1 MGEWPQEWSWPAP
14 AGDEPA
20 PEQTPSPPGDGERL
34 ATVLQLHAQP
44 HGATALDAPP
54 APAPVRLP
62 VLLAGVAL
70 LLAWAAT
77 SLVDGLPG
85 PLDGLALAA
94 AAASPF
100 ALVAAIPLA
109 ALALRGRHWVVAV
122 PAAVAGLVPWL
133 FLLPYAAPSGSAP
146 AAGAGVRLSAMLLDA
161 DGGRADAPSLV
172 AAVARQPVDLLVVTG
187 ATGPLAHDLTEAGL
201 DPRLVPRWASAP
213 AQAAGT
219 VVWSRYPV
227 TRVEPLA
234 GVSTPA
240 VRLVLDTGR
249 RPLTV
254 VVGTASTAAGTG
266 RWRADLAGLGA
277 AASVPG
283 PVALLGDLDATP
295 QQAAFRRLT
304 GRGLA
309 DAADALG
316 RGARP
321 TWPSWSPLPFLAV
334 DHVLV
339 GGGVGVRAATTLPV
353 AGTAHRALVTSL
365 VVPDS

>member
-1 MGEWPQEWSWPAP
+1 
-14 AGDEPA
+14 
-20 PEQTPSPPGDGERL
+20 
-34 ATVLQLHAQP
+34 VLQLRTRTHPEQ
-44 HGATALDAPP
+44 GDATAPDAPP
-54 APAPVRLP
+54 APALVRLP
-62 VLLAGVAL
+62 VLLAALAL

-100 ALVAAIPLA
+100 VVVAAIPLV
-109 ALALRGRHWVVAV
+109 ALALRGRQWVVAAL
-122 PAAVAGLVPWL
+122 AAVAGLVPWL
-133 FLLPYAAPSGSAP
+133 FLLPYAAPSGPVP
-146 AAGAGVRLSAMLLDA
+146 AAGEGVRMSAMLLDA
-161 DGGRADAPSLV
+161 DGGRADAPSVV
-172 AAVARQPVDLLVVTG
+172 AAVARQPVALLVVTG
-187 ATGPLAHDLTEAGL
+187 ATGPLAHDLPEAGL

-213 AQAAGT
+213 GLAAGT

-227 TRVEPLA
+227 TGVEPLA

-240 VRLVLDTGR
+240 VRLVLETGR

-254 VVGTASTAAGTG
+254 VVGTASTATGTA

-277 AASVPG
+277 AASGSG

-295 QQAAFRRLT
+295 QQVAFRRLT
-304 GRGLA
+304 GSGLA

-339 GGGVGVRAATTLPV
+339 GGGVGVRSATTLPV
-353 AGTAHRALVTSL
+353 AGTAHRALITSL
-365 VVPDS
+365 AVPAG